1 MTDNDFSFSQLEVTN
16 GEPPSFEIIFKKNF
30 PRLKKYSLGMV
41 RDYEVAEDLVQD
53 AFIKLWEKRNELHSV
68 DSIQG
73 LLYTIVRN
81 NCLNYLK
88 KNKMREQY
96 VEAFR
101 FESPTQELF
110 IRSFLEEEELK
121 EERLRFQNELERVLT
136 ILPDKCREVFEL
148 SRFEGLTNKEVAV
161 FMGVTVKTVEKHLAK
176 ATKLLREAL
185 KKGPK
190 SSLMQVWLVGF

>member
-1 MTDNDFSFSQLEVTN
+1 MNDTYLSSAQEELDNEKLS
-16 GEPPSFEIIFKKNF
+16 SFEFIFKKNF
-30 PRLKKYSLGMV
+30 SRLKKYSLGMV
-41 RDYEVAEDLVQD
+41 RNYEVAEDLVQD
-53 AFIKLWEKRNELHSV
+53 AFIKLWEKRKELHSV
-68 DSIQG
+68 DSIPG

-81 NCLNYLK
+81 NCLNYLQ
-88 KNKMREQY
+88 KNKLREQY

>member
-176 ATKLLREAL
+176 ATKLHREAL